1 MDMKIS
7 GESST
12 LVLTSS
18 LPAVAFTDGK
28 QKLNLIHCKNEC
40 VILTH
45 GSVSFDCP
53 KKQHTTHM
61 SFSVR
66 VILTR
71 MLC

>member
-28 QKLNLIHCKNEC
+28 QKFNTPI
-40 VILTH
+40 I
-45 GSVSFDCP
+45 
-53 KKQHTTHM
+53 M
-61 SFSVR
+61 S
-66 VILTR
+66 LK
-71 MLC
+71 